1 MQNIIPPI
9 WFINNNSYNKIF
21 NNYFNQ
27 LSSDDKEE
35 YKNLFEEPIIY
46 KGFYNNNFINEN
58 VFSNND
64 YKIEYWNE
72 EGKQKYS
79 LSKLKTDFN
88 KGKKIDF
95 LFFYGHTNDKNE
107 ITKSSLSQWYIKDF
121 KENNLT
127 FNCMEKY
134 MMYNKA
140 LLFDDKKIAEEILN
154 NNQPKAIKE
163 LGRKVSNFKDEI
175 WDKVKYTI
183 ILKGNY
189 YKFSQNNDLINF
201 LLNTKNKV
209 LVEASPYDKVWGIK
223 MKYDNENIE
232 NPFFWQGEN
241 LLGFALME
249 VRDEIKR
256 VYKNYDIIDWNS
268 FNNKYNFS

>member
-27 LSSDDKEE
+27 LSNDDKEE

-64 YKIEYWNE
+64 YKIEYCNE

-121 KENNLT
+121 KANNLT

-154 NNQPKAIKE
+154 NNQPKTIKG
-163 LGRKVSNFKDEI
+163 LGRKVSNFKDET

-189 YKFSQNNDLINF
+189 HKFSQNNDLRNF
-201 LLNTKNKV
+201 LLNTKNKI

>member
-189 YKFSQNNDLINF
+189 YKFSQNNDLRNF

-249 VRDEIKR
+249 VRDEIKKI
-256 VYKNYDIIDWNS
+256 YKNYDIIDWNS

>member
-64 YKIEYWNE
+64 YKIEYWNK

-189 YKFSQNNDLINF
+189 YKFSQNNDLRNF

>member
-1 MQNIIPPI
+1 MQYV
-9 WFINNNSYNKIF
+9 WLLCTYNKIF

-64 YKIEYWNE
+64 YKIEYWHE

-88 KGKKIDF
+88 KGKKINF

-140 LLFDDKKIAEEILN
+140 LLFDDKK
-154 NNQPKAIKE
+154 
-163 LGRKVSNFKDEI
+163 
-175 WDKVKYTI
+175 
-183 ILKGNY
+183 
-189 YKFSQNNDLINF
+189 
-201 LLNTKNKV
+201 
-209 LVEASPYDKVWGIK
+209 
-223 MKYDNENIE
+223 
-232 NPFFWQGEN
+232 
-241 LLGFALME
+241 
-249 VRDEIKR
+249 
-256 VYKNYDIIDWNS
+256 
-268 FNNKYNFS
+268 

>member
-27 LSSDDKEE
+27 LSNDDKEE

-154 NNQPKAIKE
+154 NNQPKTIKE
-163 LGRKVSNFKDEI
+163 LGRKVSNFKDET

-189 YKFSQNNDLINF
+189 HKFSQNNDLRNF

-223 MKYDNENIE
+223 MKYNNENIE